1 MKLYRFMSIAECE
14 KLVKGETLVN
24 TTDHSVKR
32 GSASTA
38 KGFCFG
44 IGDVGQAKKALRRLR
59 GIVNTEMLVVLE
71 PKDITKFTP
80 CKGRYVDYAKIE
92 AEGKT
97 VKDYPLGELP
107 NMMSDEYCIWSYSI
121 NDVEKIV
128 SVIHKPDAMGAS
140 EDFGDFSKNIKE
152 LALNI
157 VRLCSDAKIETEP
170 IVAFGTLALA
180 LSSLLSVIA
189 KNSEVSREVLFEDYV
204 KSIKAFL
211 KN

>member
-14 KLVKGETLVN
+14 KLVKGEMLVN

-107 NMMSDEYCIWSYSI
+107 NMMSDEYCIGSYSI

-140 EDFGDFSKNIKE
+140 EYFGDFSKNIKE

-157 VRLCSDAKIETEP
+157 VTLCSDAKKGTYP
-170 IVAFGTLALA
+170 TVALGALALA
-180 LSSLLSVIA
+180 SSSLLSVFA

-211 KN
+211 KD

>member
-107 NMMSDEYCIWSYSI
+107 NMMSDEYCIESYSM

-157 VRLCSDAKIETEP
+157 VTLCSDAKKGTYP
-170 IVAFGTLALA
+170 TVALGALALA
-180 LSSLLSVIA
+180 SSSLLSVFA

-211 KN
+211 KD